1 MATDI
6 DGPGNNDI
14 VYAISAVQPEWN
26 DWVQID
32 QSGVIEVLLDKKI
45 NCDIPKIDSFRVRIH
60 LTDGELDTYGEVFNS
75 NLYINQIFLNNNII
89 DRYNNN

>member
-1 MATDI
+1 M
-6 DGPGNNDI
+6 
-14 VYAISAVQPEWN
+14 QPEWK

-32 QSGVIEVLLDKKI
+32 QSGVIEVLLDKQI

-75 NLYINQIFLNNNII
+75 NFFLKKILLI
-89 DRYNNN
+89 